1 MFCLNCNAALPEH
14 AGVCGR
20 CGMPVNNASPN
31 RPFSQIDRSQTPF
44 PYQNAPTG
52 HSGGPADY
60 RQDFPGHSQGSTG
73 YSGPM
78 PLGTPTAQG
87 GSALPYSLAQS
98 YGPAQ
103 SFPSQQD
110 PMQQSCAASGPQS
123 PMQQPGMTQAP
134 SAMQQPQPAMQ
145 QPQQPMPQAPAS
157 DTPFGAYLGK
167 VSARLQTP
175 PTYIP
180 ELSSYLMV
188 NKRFSGALANIH
200 QFFFLTQNDACNGAM
215 MQQFTEGC
223 VSFALN
229 NYKGAPRGLQKGIGI
244 YPVMC
249 QTAPSPEVI
258 SYTKRKPDA
267 HFSAFVLSC
276 SVNLSTGWLEYLDK
290 TPVWGMAMWRGIKNA
305 AKEALQY

>member
-31 RPFSQIDRSQTPF
+31 RPFSQIDRNQTPF

-52 HSGGPADY
+52 FSGGPTDY

-87 GSALPYSLAQS
+87 GSALPYSPAQS

-103 SFPSQQD
+103 SFPSQQ
-110 PMQQSCAASGPQS
+110 
-123 PMQQPGMTQAP
+123 
-134 SAMQQPQPAMQ
+134 PQPAMQ
-145 QPQQPMPQAPAS
+145 QPQQPTSQALAS

-167 VSARLQTP
+167 VSARLQAP

-188 NKRFSGALANIH
+188 NKRFSGALVNIH

-223 VSFALN
+223 ISFALN

-267 HFSAFVLSC
+267 HFSAFALPC

-290 TPVWGMAMWRGIKNA
+290 TPVWGMAMWRGIKNV

>member
-1 MFCLNCNAALPEH
+1 MFCANCNTALPND
-14 AGVCGR
+14 ASICGN
-20 CGMPVNNASPN
+20 CGMPVNRA
-31 RPFSQIDRSQTPF
+31 
-44 PYQNAPTG
+44 
-52 HSGGPADY
+52 
-60 RQDFPGHSQGSTG
+60 
-73 YSGPM
+73 YSM
-78 PLGTPTAQG
+78 
-87 GSALPYSLAQS
+87 QS
-98 YGPAQ
+98 
-103 SFPSQQD
+103 SVV
-110 PMQQSCAASGPQS
+110 SGPQS
-123 PMQQPGMTQAP
+123 PMQQPGAIQAP
-134 SAMQQPQPAMQ
+134 PVMQQPQPAMQ

-229 NYKGAPRGLQKGIGI
+229 NYKGAPRGLQKGVGI

-249 QTAPSPEVI
+249 QTAPNPEVI

-267 HFSAFVLSC
+267 HFSAFALPC

-290 TPVWGMAMWRGIKNA
+290 TPVWGMAMWRGIKNV
-305 AKEALQY
+305 AKKTLQY

>member
-1 MFCLNCNAALPEH
+1 MFCANCNTALPND
-14 AGVCGR
+14 ASICGN
-20 CGMPVNNASPN
+20 CGMPVNRA
-31 RPFSQIDRSQTPF
+31 
-44 PYQNAPTG
+44 
-52 HSGGPADY
+52 
-60 RQDFPGHSQGSTG
+60 
-73 YSGPM
+73 YSM
-78 PLGTPTAQG
+78 
-87 GSALPYSLAQS
+87 QS
-98 YGPAQ
+98 
-103 SFPSQQD
+103 SVV
-110 PMQQSCAASGPQS
+110 SGPQS
-123 PMQQPGMTQAP
+123 PMQQPGAIQAP
-134 SAMQQPQPAMQ
+134 PAMQ

-229 NYKGAPRGLQKGIGI
+229 NYKGAPRGLQKGVGI

-249 QTAPSPEVI
+249 QTAPNPEVI

-267 HFSAFVLSC
+267 HFSAFALPC

-290 TPVWGMAMWRGIKNA
+290 TPVWGMAMWRGIKNV
-305 AKEALQY
+305 AKKTLQY

>member
-1 MFCLNCNAALPEH
+1 MFCANCNTALPND
-14 AGVCGR
+14 ASICGN
-20 CGMPVNNASPN
+20 CGMPVNRA
-31 RPFSQIDRSQTPF
+31 
-44 PYQNAPTG
+44 
-52 HSGGPADY
+52 
-60 RQDFPGHSQGSTG
+60 
-73 YSGPM
+73 YSM
-78 PLGTPTAQG
+78 
-87 GSALPYSLAQS
+87 QS
-98 YGPAQ
+98 
-103 SFPSQQD
+103 SVV
-110 PMQQSCAASGPQS
+110 SGPQS
-123 PMQQPGMTQAP
+123 PMQQPGAIQAP
-134 SAMQQPQPAMQ
+134 PVMQ

-167 VSARLQTP
+167 VSARLQAP

-258 SYTKRKPDA
+258 SYTKR
-267 HFSAFVLSC
+267 
-276 SVNLSTGWLEYLDK
+276 
-290 TPVWGMAMWRGIKNA
+290 
-305 AKEALQY
+305 

>member
-1 MFCLNCNAALPEH
+1 
-14 AGVCGR
+14 
-20 CGMPVNNASPN
+20 
-31 RPFSQIDRSQTPF
+31 
-44 PYQNAPTG
+44 
-52 HSGGPADY
+52 
-60 RQDFPGHSQGSTG
+60 
-73 YSGPM
+73 
-78 PLGTPTAQG
+78 
-87 GSALPYSLAQS
+87 
-98 YGPAQ
+98 
-103 SFPSQQD
+103 
-110 PMQQSCAASGPQS
+110 MQQSCAASGPQS
-123 PMQQPGMTQAP
+123 PMQQPGMTE
-134 SAMQQPQPAMQ
+134 PQPAMQ
-145 QPQQPMPQAPAS
+145 QPQQPMSQAPAS
-157 DTPFGAYLGK
+157 DTPFGADLGK
-167 VSARLQTP
+167 VSARLQAP

-188 NKRFSGALANIH
+188 NKRFSGALVNIH

-267 HFSAFVLSC
+267 HFSAFALPC
-276 SVNLSTGWLEYLDK
+276 SVNLSTGWLEYLDT
-290 TPVWGMAMWRGIKNA
+290 TPVWGMAMWRGLKNV